1 MDDFIPNSHKFKEEQ
16 KKESSLVA
24 TERKEKPSIQKVTK
38 GKVKTKKKSEI
49 RKFADVFIAEDM
61 SKVKSY
67 ALGEVIIPTIKKAI
81 CDIVSNG
88 IEMILWGETGHRKRS
103 SSSKISYSNYYDSRR
118 SDSHRSEYSVSSR
131 YDVDDVIFESRE
143 EAKEVLE
150 RMDELI
156 DMYGVASIAD
166 FYDLAGVTGNYTDN
180 KYGWTNLSAADVVRV
195 RDGYM
200 IKLPRVRPL

>member
-1 MDDFIPNSHKFKEEQ
+1 MDEFVPNSHKFKEEQ
-16 KKESSLVA
+16 KKSTALT
-24 TERKEKPSIQKVTK
+24 TERKEKPSIQRVTK
-38 GKVKTKKKSEI
+38 GKVKTKKKSEL
-49 RKFADVFIAEDM
+49 RKFADVFIAEDIA
-61 SKVKSY
+61 KVKSY

-81 CDIVSNG
+81 CDIISNG
-88 IEMILWGETGHRKRS
+88 IEMILWGDTGHTKRS
-103 SSSKISYSNYYDSRR
+103 SGSRISYSKYYDDRRDSRR
-118 SDSHRSEYSVSSR
+118 SDMSTRTR
-131 YDVDDVIFESRE
+131 YDIDDVIFERRD

-156 DMYGVASIAD
+156 DLYGMASIAD

-180 KYGWTNLSAADVVRV
+180 KYGWTNLSSADVVSV

>member
-1 MDDFIPNSHKFKEEQ
+1 MDEFVPNSHKFKEEQ
-16 KKESSLVA
+16 KKSTALT
-24 TERKEKPSIQKVTK
+24 TERKEKPSVQRITK
-38 GKVKTKKKSEI
+38 GKVKTKKKSEL
-49 RKFADVFIAEDM
+49 RKFADVFIAEDI

-81 CDIVSNG
+81 CDIISNG
-88 IEMILWGETGHRKRS
+88 IEMILWGETGHTKRS
-103 SSSKISYSNYYDSRR
+103 SGSRISYSKYYDDRRDGRR
-118 SDSHRSEYSVSSR
+118 SDVSARTR
-131 YDVDDVIFESRE
+131 YDLDDVIFESRD

-156 DMYGVASIAD
+156 DQYGMASIAD